1 MADYLSI
8 IWPEDSYRLAWEE
21 RVGQEFSG
29 SIKRDLN
36 AERIVNAV
44 FARTK
49 KDKDK
54 LERLFYYPLRDA
66 DPISFR
72 LEVMQDIRTIPELF
86 DILTEFSKAIP
97 EIRETYAKS
106 LENRNPEQDAA
117 RVLEAACMYINAANF
132 FYSSTK
138 ELPIKSRALIRMRK
152 HFEDVVNS
160 EEFKKMSDKA
170 LKLQADLHDAS
181 SFYMAL
187 NSNPSGLGILRGT
200 FDEAES
206 IPGKLIKDADI
217 LFRNVQKPN
226 CSIYNSVPTTAME
239 QKLIECFKEQMPEV
253 FERLEKFRSKYEN
266 YPFTEEGITEYEFEF
281 YLAYIAFVRQLEEKG
296 FQFCVPR
303 VSENG
308 EERVFGVYDLGL
320 AHDVVF
326 ERGGNANNVV
336 GNDFQITPDE
346 RVLII
351 TGPNQGGKTT
361 FARSVGLFQVLAQA
375 GCLVAAREASFII
388 MDKMLSQF
396 PERENVG
403 GNKGRL
409 SEEIIRIAE
418 MLKGVTS
425 DTFIIFNESF
435 ASARR
440 ADGAELGRQLIKILL
455 GIGCKVLFVTHL
467 YELSPQLS
475 ADPAYKGV
483 AGFMAEALE
492 TEDGSGRRTY
502 KIIRKTSDGLVF
514 AMDIAKRTGVTYP
527 QIRRL
532 LQERKIIAANKE
544 ANN

>member
-8 IWPEDSYRLAWEE
+8 IWPDDKYRTEWEE

-66 DPISFR
+66 DPIAFR
-72 LEVMQDIRTIPELF
+72 LEVMQDIRTIPALF
-86 DILTEFSKAIP
+86 EILSEFSKAIP
-97 EIRETYAKS
+97 EIRDTYAKS

-117 RVLEAACMYINAANF
+117 RVLEAACMYISTANF
-132 FYSSTK
+132 FYDSTK
-138 ELPIKSRALIRMRK
+138 DLDIKSRALIRMRK
-152 HFEDVVNS
+152 HFEDVVSSDSFKEMS
-160 EEFKKMSDKA
+160 ETA
-170 LKLQADLHDAS
+170 LKLQADLKDAS
-181 SFYMAL
+181 SFFMAL
-187 NSNPSGLGILRGT
+187 NSGPSSLGIVRGT
-200 FDEAES
+200 FNVDDS
-206 IPGKLIKDADI
+206 ITGKLVKNADI
-217 LFRNVQKPN
+217 LFRNVQKTN
-226 CSIYNSVPTTAME
+226 CSIYNSVPTTALE
-239 QKLIECFKEQMPEV
+239 VQLIDCFKKQKPEV
-253 FERLEKFRSKYEN
+253 FSRLADFRVKYAD
-266 YPFTEEGITEYEFEF
+266 YPFTEDGITEYEFEF
-281 YLAYIAFVRQLEEKG
+281 YLAYISFVRQLEERG
-296 FQFCVPR
+296 FVFCVPR
-303 VSENG
+303 ISQNN

-320 AHDVVF
+320 AQEVF
-326 ERGGNANNVV
+326 EQGGNSTRVV
-336 GNDFQITPDE
+336 GNDFQITQDE

-361 FARSVGLFQVLAQA
+361 FARSVGLFQVLAQV
-375 GCLVAAREASFII
+375 GCLVAAREASFMI

-418 MLKGVTS
+418 MLRGVTKDS
-425 DTFIIFNESF
+425 FIIFNESF

-455 GIGCKVLFVTHL
+455 DIGCKVLFVTHL
-467 YELSPQLS
+467 YELSQELDE
-475 ADPAYKGV
+475 DPNFEGV
-483 AGFMAEALE
+483 VSFMAEAVE

-502 KIIRKTSDGLVF
+502 KIIRKTSTGLVF
-514 AMDIAKRTGVTYP
+514 AMDIAKRTGVTYG
-527 QIRRL
+527 QIQKL
-532 LQERKIIAANKE
+532 LQERKILPVKE
-544 ANN
+544 ASK

>member
-49 KDKDK
+49 KDRDK

-66 DPISFR
+66 DPIAFR
-72 LEVMQDIRTIPELF
+72 LEVMQDIRTIPALF
-86 DILTEFSKAIP
+86 DILTEFSKTLP
-97 EIRETYAKS
+97 DIRDTYAKS
-106 LENRNPEQDAA
+106 KENRNPEQDSA
-117 RVLEAACMYINAANF
+117 RVLEAACMYIGLANY
-132 FYSSTK
+132 FYESTK
-138 ELPIKSRALIRMRK
+138 DLDIKSRALIRMRA
-152 HFEDVVNS
+152 HFESVVNS
-160 EEFKKMSDKA
+160 AEFKEMSEAA
-170 LKLQADLHDAS
+170 LKLQADLKDAS
-181 SFYMAL
+181 SFYMAI
-187 NSNPSGLGILRGT
+187 NSNPSSLGIIRGT
-200 FDEAES
+200 YNVDES
-206 IPGKLIKDADI
+206 IAGKLVKNADI
-217 LFRNVQKPN
+217 LFRNVQKTN
-226 CSIYNSVPTTAME
+226 TSIYNSVPTTALE
-239 QKLIECFKEQMPEV
+239 VTLIDCFKKQKPEV
-253 FERLEKFRSKYEN
+253 FTRLADFRVKYAD

-281 YLAYIAFVRQLEEKG
+281 YLAYIAFVRQLEERG

-303 VSENG
+303 ISESG

-320 AHDVVF
+320 AHEKF
-326 ERGGNANNVV
+326 EQGGNASLVV

-361 FARSVGLFQVLAQA
+361 FARSVGLFQVLAQT

-418 MLKGVTS
+418 MLKGVTKDS
-425 DTFIIFNESF
+425 FIIFNESF

-467 YELSPQLS
+467 YELSPQLCE
-475 ADPAYKGV
+475 DPNYAGV
-483 AGFMAEALE
+483 ASFMAEAVE

-502 KIIRKTSDGLVF
+502 KIVRKTSTGLVF
-514 AMDIAKRTGVTYP
+514 AMDIARRTGVSYA
-527 QIRRL
+527 QIERL
-532 LQERKIIAANKE
+532 LKERKIFPNKE
-544 ANN
+544 ANK